1 MEEVT
6 QTVDIVALYRK
17 YRSQDFDQLIG
28 QEHVA
33 STLENAL
40 ETRRISHAYLFTG
53 PRGTGKTSAA
63 RIFACRLNEIDD
75 VHNAVDIIEIDAAS
89 NNGVDEIRELRE
101 KVHVAPNYLSYKV
114 YIIDEVHMLSSAAF
128 NALLKTLE
136 EPPAHAVFILA
147 TTEPHKLPQTITSRT
162 QHFPFYP
169 VPRDTLSQ
177 HLRTIADS
185 EEIQIEDEA
194 LRLLAELGEGSVRDG
209 ISLLDQLS
217 GRDESITVD
226 HVYSVVGIAQHD
238 HIRKLME
245 AAIDQK
251 TTEVLQFFD
260 EILDNGAAMRSV
272 MKQLL
277 DVTRQYVRNHIN
289 DADMR
294 LYNARMLLSA
304 LSSIP
309 QNVPHLS
316 VSIEAALLSVC
327 YTAGGSGTEPQGADT
342 FQQHTA
348 PAPRSTATNEQ
359 STHSHTKTSSRSSA
373 KKKKRT
379 SSSQEKPVSR
389 APSPSAA
396 IPESVWVKTLS
407 FIKQKNTSL
416 YGLLRNTQVDFS
428 EEGCIM
434 TAKFTFHH
442 RRLMEHGNYATIKDA
457 LRQAHGEEVAVHVV
471 LDQTQQ
477 SGTDTAADSSD
488 STDQDTD
495 ENALKQVFDILG
507 GEKV

>member
-1 MEEVT
+1 MDT
-6 QTVDIVALYRK
+6 VALYRK

-40 ETRRISHAYLFTG
+40 ESRRISHAYLFTG

-114 YIIDEVHMLSSAAF
+114 YIIDEVHMLSTAAF

-169 VPRDTLSQ
+169 VSRDTLSQ

-194 LRLLAELGEGSVRDG
+194 VRLLAELGEGSVRDG

-251 TTEVLQFFD
+251 TTEMLQFFD

-272 MKQLL
+272 IKQLL
-277 DVTRQYVRNHIN
+277 DITRQYVRNHIN

-327 YTAGGSGTEPQGADT
+327 YTAGGSGTESQGADT

-348 PAPRSTATNEQ
+348 SAPQSTVTDEQ
-359 STHSHTKTSSRSSA
+359 STRPQAKTSSQA
-373 KKKKRT
+373 HTKKKKRT
-379 SSSQEKPVSR
+379 TASRKKPASHTPSSS
-389 APSPSAA
+389 SAI

-416 YGLLRNTQVDFS
+416 YGLLRNTKVDFS
-428 EEGCIM
+428 EEGCTM
-434 TAKFTFHH
+434 TAKFTFHY

-457 LRQAHGEEVAVHVV
+457 LQQAHGEEVAVYVV
-471 LDQTQQ
+471 LEQTQQ
-477 SGTDTAADSSD
+477 SGTGTAADSSNQ
-488 STDQDTD
+488 TDQDTD